1 MEAAFIVPISCFC
14 AALVIALNFYIHNVV
29 WYQAAA
35 YEAVLAANGREG
47 ETGDLTP
54 EELAAEK
61 LNLRLQDRV
70 MPGEPPAAKTE
81 GTEKATTIRLQG
93 YVLPGFSGIRLTWK
107 ADVSVEKIRP
117 AEYIRQAR
125 LVNGL
130 LNTE

>member
-1 MEAAFIVPISCFC
+1 MEAAFIVPISWFC
-14 AALVIALNFYIHNVV
+14 AALLTALNFYIHNVV

-93 YVLPGFSGIRLTWK
+93 YVLPGFSGIRLTRK